1 MGLLTPGDYAMRDK
15 WESSSV
21 RTYNYTFFLLFALVL
36 LLVIASF
43 PIVAAQENEKSNF
56 EFTFEEGNYQE
67 MKVGPSHSKRVSFRG
82 KIKYVTS
89 IPQARQIAINLRV
102 NPIHDPSSAP
112 SKGAWLASV
121 TPPVL
126 YMNSLQEEE
135 DIRIDVLG
143 YPFENKDV
151 SYDIVLSGTWQ
162 ANPGGS
168 GVIDPFTLTSTS
180 TQYFQI
186 RVTSL
191 DSFTTGYP
199 GERRSFSLHVKND
212 GNGPDAFNIE
222 FDKPI
227 QESLISIGFVFIYNT
242 KRTEMIGANQI
253 ANYTFEVIGPKTFV
267 PWQTRITEVALIVS
281 SEGAMKGGG
290 GSEIIKYSVF
300 YQEKGT
306 HYDIEPCL
314 GAMLLIMIILPLSFF
329 FIKRYRLKRR
339 RKRTSSGKG

>member
-1 MGLLTPGDYAMRDK
+1 
-15 WESSSV
+15 
-21 RTYNYTFFLLFALVL
+21 
-36 LLVIASF
+36 
-43 PIVAAQENEKSNF
+43 
-56 EFTFEEGNYQE
+56 
-67 MKVGPSHSKRVSFRG
+67 
-82 KIKYVTS
+82 
-89 IPQARQIAINLRV
+89 
-102 NPIHDPSSAP
+102 
-112 SKGAWLASV
+112 
-121 TPPVL
+121 
-126 YMNSLQEEE
+126 MNSLQEEE

-199 GERRSFSLHVKND
+199 GESRSFSLHVKND

-222 FDKPI
+222 I
-227 QESLISIGFVFIYNT
+227 ENQESLYRAGFAFIYHA

-267 PWQTRITEVALIVS
+267 PWQTRITEVALVVS
-281 SEGAMKGGG
+281 SEGAMKGAGI
-290 GSEIIKYSVF
+290 SEIIKYSVF

-314 GAMLLIMIILPLSFF
+314 GAMLFIMIMLPISFF